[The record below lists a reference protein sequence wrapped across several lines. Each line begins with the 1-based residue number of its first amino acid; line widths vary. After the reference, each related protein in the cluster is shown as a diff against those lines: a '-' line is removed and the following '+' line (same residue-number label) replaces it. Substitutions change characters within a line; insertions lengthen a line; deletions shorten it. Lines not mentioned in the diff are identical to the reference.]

1 VVTYASKA
9 RTWSVRDKGGT
20 EAAEIITDKHSDR
33 CLGNC
38 EMHEKLQ
45 TNGKSIITYR
55 MKYDQAC

>member
-9 RTWSVRDKGGT
+9 GTWSVRDKGET
-20 EAAEIITDKHSDR
+20 EAAEMITDKHSDGY
-33 CLGNC
+33 LGKS

-55 MKYDQAC
+55 IK